1 MGAFPF
7 LSFLKCFD
15 TVRRR
20 KVARDRITR
29 ATRCPR
35 SVQLFGVGDRLVAD
49 AGRGRRTWSERLVED
64 WRQCGR
70 RRRWGSAAPRLLLMR
85 DGSDTRSRTRASA
98 RLAGVSGQVAPDEE
112 QGAGSEERG
121 AERDERGAPEQSE
134 GARDLKQG
142 SGEHKLNAT
151 AQTPDASTRKVGAP
165 AGIWIASPKV
175 STRRARN
182 ISRRPRVLTRRARIL
197 TRRTTVLTRRTTTL
211 TRRTTVL
218 TRRTKVLSDGPQ
230 R

>member
-1 MGAFPF
+1 MGACPF

-20 KVARDRITR
+20 KFARDRITR

-35 SVQLFGVGDRLVAD
+35 SVERFGVGDRFVAD
-49 AGRGRRTWSERLVED
+49 EGRGRRTWSERLVED
-64 WRQCGR
+64 WRRCGR

-98 RLAGVSGQVAPDEE
+98 RLAGASGQVAPDEE
-112 QGAGSEERG
+112 QGAGNEERG
-121 AERDERGAPEQSE
+121 AERDERGAPEQRE
-134 GARDLKQG
+134 GARELKQG
-142 SGEHKLNAT
+142 SGE
-151 AQTPDASTRKVGAP
+151 QQPDASTRKVGAP

-182 ISRRPRVLTRRARIL
+182 MSRRPRVLTRRARIL
-197 TRRTTVLTRRTTTL
+197 TRRTRAQ

-218 TRRTKVLSDGPQ
+218 TRPTQVLSDGPQ

>member
-1 MGAFPF
+1 MGACPF

-29 ATRCPR
+29 ATRWPR
-35 SVQLFGVGDRLVAD
+35 SVELFGVGDRLVAD

-98 RLAGVSGQVAPDEE
+98 RLAGASGQVAPDEE
-112 QGAGSEERG
+112 QGAGNEERG
-121 AERDERGAPEQSE
+121 AERDERGAPEQRE
-134 GARDLKQG
+134 GARELKQD
-142 SGEHKLNAT
+142 SGEQNYTRPRKN
-151 AQTPDASTRKVGAP
+151 QTRAP
-165 AGIWIASPKV
+165 GQS
-175 STRRARN
+175 ARLREYG
-182 ISRRPRVLTRRARIL
+182 SRRRKSRRGVRE
-197 TRRTTVLTRRTTTL
+197 TC
-211 TRRTTVL
+211 
-218 TRRTKVLSDGPQ
+218 
-230 R
+230 